1 MEKTY
6 THKEAMQAVV
16 AALMFG
22 EPGIGLA
29 ALDEKGPGLHPGAGI
44 TCFVDKGARDLLA
57 EAQAFINEHDDGWG
71 LRVDEGHGYSRYDL
85 RHAMPERTATP
96 VHTILEFDFDRSPLS
111 ATTIDGEGNAK
122 HGAEALEDF
131 AEAVRDN
138 GMSAEVTHGQMWN
151 TAALKVTR

>member
-1 MEKTY
+1 MERTY

-22 EPGIGLA
+22 ETGIGLA
-29 ALDEKGPGLHPGAGI
+29 AVDEEGPGLHPGAGI
-44 TCFVDKGARDLLA
+44 TCYVDKGARDLLA
-57 EAQAFINEHDDGWG
+57 EAQGLINANDDGWG

-96 VHTILEFDFDRSPLS
+96 VHAILEFDFDRSPLS